1 MRQNSEAVVN
11 AALGEALRGK
21 HPLWREALGVEQS
34 GVFMENLSLRPD
46 VVVRQRD
53 AQPVV
58 VETEFA
64 PAATVEQDAV
74 GRLGLRPVE
83 GEPIEQAIAVRLPE
97 SLRRGQ
103 ADLTR
108 HVAEAEFGYCVLSG
122 DPQAPERWPAEGWST
137 GGMDDLARCIEQATT
152 SGRLIEQGMTILE
165 WGVRTATGSLERE
178 AMAGVIQ
185 PPLRFAKALNQR
197 PGTQTTRMAMAIV
210 ANALLFQDAI
220 AGRHKLPTMADLT
233 QLESWQFQSRVLD
246 VWKHILAKINYWPI
260 FRLALDLLVALPGV
274 PAKNVLRPLIHAV
287 KDLTSLGVSTR
298 QDLSGRMFQRL
309 IADRK
314 FLATFYTR
322 PESAALLGPLAVAR
336 MAVDWTDMDAYPRL
350 RVADLSCGTGTLLVA
365 AYQALLAR
373 FRHAGGDDR
382 RLHPTML
389 ERSIVGAD
397 IMPAAAHLC
406 AAQLSGV
413 HPGEVFDSTR
423 VYTMPYGMDGDAKR
437 GIAIGS
443 LDLTA
448 AGQSRSLFP
457 TGQRQALGAEEV
469 EVEDLELPHES
480 VDLVIMNPPFTRPT
494 NHEITDVPV
503 PSFAGF
509 GTSAEEQRLMA
520 DRLAEVRRRI
530 AKPVGHGNAGLASNF
545 VDLAHG
551 KVKPGGVVALVL
563 PIAFVQGASWRAA
576 RELFVREYRDVV
588 VISLAASGSTD
599 RAFSADTGMA
609 EVLLVATKSES
620 GAVADAQA
628 LFVNLFQRPQSV
640 IEASDVANLVAR
652 LPAEPHG
659 RLRAGDQRL
668 GTYIRTAL
676 ENGGCAA
683 LRETALAEAMM
694 ALGDGVLRMPRW
706 TPTTLPTTR
715 LGALGARGPLHRDIG
730 NGKDG
735 EPPFRG
741 PFKIVPANGVPSY
754 PALWAHDA
762 KRERRLVVQ
771 PDCDGLVR
779 QGCEEH
785 ALRVWRTAATLHFT
799 LDFGISSQS
808 LTACLTPAPCLGGRA
823 WPGFQPE
830 RDEWTRAIALWAN
843 TTLGLMAF
851 WWLGSRQHQGRAVT
865 TLSNL
870 PQLTMLDVRALTP
883 EQLRCADD
891 IFERFQAE
899 PLSAANEAYRDDA
912 RKALDRAVLVGMLGV
927 SEEVL
932 APLDNLRSQWCAE
945 PSVHGGKSPQP
956 GEREGVTPRM
966 KNSPEHAPELRLAE
980 PARQA
985 TR

>member
-46 VVVRQRD
+46 IVVRQPE
-53 AQPVV
+53 AQAVV

-64 PAATVEQDAV
+64 PAATVEQDAA
-74 GRLGLRPVE
+74 GRLGLRPVT
-83 GEPIEQAIAVRLPE
+83 GDLLEQAIAVRLPE

-103 ADLTR
+103 ADLAR
-108 HVAEAEFGYCVLSG
+108 RVVEAEFDYCVLSG
-122 DPQAPERWPAEGWST
+122 DPQVPDRWPAEGWLA
-137 GGMDDLARCIEQATT
+137 GGLDDLARCVEQATT

-165 WGVRTATGSLERE
+165 WGVRTATDSLERG
-178 AMAGVIQ
+178 AKAGAIQ
-185 PPLRFAKALNQR
+185 PPLRLAKVLNQQ
-197 PGTQTTRMAMAIV
+197 PGTQTTRMAMAII
-210 ANALLFQDAI
+210 ANALLFQDTI
-220 AGRHKLPTMADLT
+220 AGRHWLPTMAELA
-233 QLESWQFQSRVLD
+233 QLSPRKFQSKVID
-246 VWKHILAKINYWPI
+246 VWRHILAEINYWPI
-260 FRLALDLLVALPGV
+260 FSLALDLLELLPGRQ
-274 PAKNVLRPLIHAV
+274 AKGVLDPLIDTV
-287 KDLTSLGVSTR
+287 KELTGLGVSTT

-322 PESAALLGPLAVAR
+322 PESAGLLGQLAVAR
-336 MAVDWTDMDAYPRL
+336 MAVDWSDMDAYPRL

-365 AYQALLAR
+365 AYQALLTR

-389 ERSIVGAD
+389 ERSIVAAD

-406 AAQLSGV
+406 AAQLSSV
-413 HPGEVFDSTR
+413 YPGEVFDSTR
-423 VYTMPYGMDGDAKR
+423 VYTMPYGLDDDAEN
-437 GIAIGS
+437 GHGVAIGS
-443 LDLTA
+443 LELTA

-457 TGQRQALGAEEV
+457 TGQRQALGSGEV
-469 EVEDLELPHES
+469 EVEDLDLPHES

-494 NHEITDVPV
+494 NHEITDVSV

-509 GTSAEEQRLMA
+509 GTSAQDQRLMA
-520 DRLAEVRRRI
+520 ERLAEVRRRI
-530 AKPVGHGNAGLASNF
+530 NGPVGHGNAGLASNF

-551 KVKPGGVVALVL
+551 KVKQGGVVALVL

-576 RELFVREYRDVV
+576 RELFVREYCDVV
-588 VISLAASGSTD
+588 VISLAATGSTD

-609 EVLLVATKSES
+609 EVLVIATKSQV
-620 GAVADAQA
+620 GAVADAEA
-628 LFVNLFQRPQSV
+628 LFVNLLRRPQSV
-640 IEASDVANLVAR
+640 VEASDVATLIAR
-652 LPAEPHG
+652 LPAEPRG
-659 RLRAGDQRL
+659 RLRAGDQWL

-676 ENGGCAA
+676 QNGGCAA

-694 ALGDGVLRMPRW
+694 ALSDGVLRMPRW
-706 TPTTLPTTR
+706 TPTALQTTR
-715 LGALGARGPLHRDIG
+715 LGALGRRGPLHRDIG

-762 KRERRLVVQ
+762 ERERRLVVQ
-771 PDCDGLVR
+771 PDSEGLVR
-779 QGCEEH
+779 RGCEDH

-799 LDFGISSQS
+799 LDFQINSQS

-823 WPGFQPE
+823 WPGFHPE
-830 RDEWTRAIALWAN
+830 RDEWTHAIALWAN

-870 PQLTMLDVRALTP
+870 PQLTTLDVRALTP
-883 EQLRCADD
+883 KQLSCADD

-899 PLSAANEAYRDDA
+899 PLLAANEAYRDDA
-912 RKALDRAVLVGMLGV
+912 RKALDRAVLVDMLGV

-932 APLDNLRSQWCAE
+932 VPLDNLRSQWCAE
-945 PSVHGGKSPQP
+945 PSVHGGKESGPI
-956 GEREGVTPRM
+956 
-966 KNSPEHAPELRLAE
+966 APESRPAKS
-980 PARQA
+980 ARQA

>member
-1 MRQNSEAVVN
+1 MPRNSEAVVN

-21 HPLWREALGVEQS
+21 HPFWREALGVEQS
-34 GVFMENLSLRPD
+34 GVFVENRSLRPD
-46 VVVRQRD
+46 IFVRHLH

-64 PAATVEQDAV
+64 PAATVEQDAA
-74 GRLGLRPVE
+74 GRLGLRPVV
-83 GEPIEQAIAVRLPE
+83 GDSLEQAIAVRLPE
-97 SLRRGQ
+97 SLRGGQ
-103 ADLTR
+103 ADLAR
-108 HVAEAEFGYCVLSG
+108 RVAEAEFGYCVLSG
-122 DPQAPERWPAEGWST
+122 DPQAPDRWPAEGWSA
-137 GGMDDLARCIEQATT
+137 GGLDDLARCIEQATT
-152 SGRLIEQGMTILE
+152 SVRMIREGIANLE
-165 WGVRTATGSLERE
+165 WGVRTATDSLEQE
-178 AMAGVIQ
+178 ARAGAIQ
-185 PPLRFAKALNQR
+185 PPLRLAERLNQQ
-197 PGTQTTRMAMAIV
+197 PGTQTTRMAMAII
-210 ANALLFQDAI
+210 ANALVFQDAI
-220 AGRHKLPTMADLT
+220 SGRHRLPTMAEMT
-233 QLESWQFQSRVLD
+233 QLSPREFQFEVIA
-246 VWKHILAKINYWPI
+246 VWEHILAEINYWPI
-260 FRLALDLLVALPGV
+260 FRLALDLLELLPSQQASGV
-274 PAKNVLRPLIHAV
+274 LDPLIETV
-287 KDLTSLGVSTR
+287 KKLTGLGVSTT
-298 QDLSGRMFQRL
+298 QELAGRMFQRL

-322 PESAALLGPLAVAR
+322 PESAALLGQLAVAK
-336 MAVDWTDMDAYPRL
+336 MVVDWSDMDAYPRL
-350 RVADLSCGTGTLLVA
+350 RIADLSCGTGTLLVA

-373 FRHAGGDDR
+373 FRHTGGDDR
-382 RLHPTML
+382 RLHRTML
-389 ERSIVGAD
+389 ERSIVAAD

-406 AAQLSGV
+406 AAQLSGI

-423 VYTMPYGMDGDAKR
+423 VYTMPYGLDDDAEN
-437 GIAIGS
+437 GHGVAIGS
-443 LDLTA
+443 LELTA

-457 TGQRQALGAEEV
+457 TGQRQALGTEEV
-469 EVEDLELPHES
+469 EVEDLDLPHES

-509 GTSAEEQRLMA
+509 GTSAQDQRLMA
-520 DRLAEVRRRI
+520 ERLAEVRRQV
-530 AKPVGHGNAGLASNF
+530 AEPVGHGNAGLASNF
-545 VDLAHG
+545 VDLAHS

-576 RELFVREYRDVV
+576 RELFVREYRDVI

-609 EVLLVATKSES
+609 EVLLVATKSEA

-640 IEASDVANLVAR
+640 IEASDVANLIAR

-668 GTYIRTAL
+668 GTYIRSAL

-694 ALGDGVLRMPRW
+694 ALGDGELRMPRW
-706 TPTTLPTTR
+706 SATALPTTR
-715 LGALGARGPLHRDIG
+715 LGALGKRGPLHRDIG
-730 NGKDG
+730 NGNDG

-762 KRERRLVVQ
+762 ERERRLVVQ
-771 PDCDGLVR
+771 PDCEGLVR
-779 QGCEEH
+779 RGCEDH

-823 WPGFQPE
+823 WPGFHPE
-830 RDEWTRAIALWAN
+830 RDEWTHAIALWAN

-870 PQLTMLDVRALTP
+870 PQLTMLDPRALTP
-883 EQLRCADD
+883 EQLSCADG

-899 PLSAANEAYRDDA
+899 PLLAANEAYRDDA
-912 RKALDRAVLVGMLGV
+912 RKALDRAVLVDMLGV
-927 SEEVL
+927 SEEAL

-945 PSVHGGKSPQP
+945 PSVHGGKESPQP
-956 GEREGVTPRM
+956 GSARGLP
-966 KNSPEHAPELRLAE
+966 LA
-980 PARQA
+980 
-985 TR
+985 